1 MVSWKSKKLGDVLWL
16 CNALALLVLLN
27 LLSSFYFFR
36 LDLTEEKRYTIKEP
50 TKEMLARLDDE
61 VYVEVFLAG
70 DLNAGFTRLQKS
82 VREILE
88 EFRVYSDNKVRYA
101 FTNPTAA
108 LSEQAQA
115 EFARDLAARGVQM
128 LPVIENRDGERIEK
142 IVFPGAIVSYGG
154 LETGVMLFKGNR
166 AQNAQEVLNQS
177 VEGLE
182 YELANAIA
190 RLSSEER
197 KSVTLLA
204 GHGELD
210 SLQIGSL
217 RAALDEMYEVSRVDI
232 TTVDQLPQAD
242 VTIVA
247 KPVFTFSEPDKL
259 KLDQYLMRGGRLLLF
274 LDRLDARM
282 DSASRPDYFAFAYE
296 TGLEDQL
303 FRYGIRVNPNLVQD
317 AVAAKYPVVTGQ
329 VGNQPQIMQMDWP
342 FFPLVNGNP
351 DHIITRNLD
360 RSLGRFV
367 SAIDT
372 VKAVGVKKTP
382 LLFTSPYSRSLT
394 APVKVSVNDL
404 RGKLDPN
411 QFNGGPLP
419 LAWLLEG
426 TFTSLYRNR
435 FLPDGAISTDFKEQ
449 SNPTKIIVVADGDF
463 VKNDVNPRNGQ
474 VQQLGLDP
482 FSGYTFANQDLVLN
496 MVSYLADE
504 GGLIN
509 TRSKEVKIRP
519 LDRQKIRESKVY
531 WQVLNIGLP
540 LLLLVA
546 FGLARAW
553 YRKQKYA
560 RFA

>member
-1 MVSWKSKKLGDVLWL
+1 MVNWQSKKLGDVLGL
-16 CNALALLVLLN
+16 CNVLALLVLLN
-27 LLSSFYFFR
+27 LMSSFYFFR
-36 LDLTEEKRYTIKEP
+36 IDLTEEKRYTIKAP
-50 TKEMLARLDDE
+50 TKEMLGRLDDE

-88 EFRVYSDNKVRYA
+88 EFRVYSGNRVRFT

-108 LSEQAQA
+108 LSQQAQA

-142 IVFPGAIVSYGG
+142 MVFPGAIVSYDGM
-154 LETGVMLFKGNR
+154 ETGVMLFKGNR
-166 AQNAQEVLNQS
+166 AQNSQEVLNQS

-182 YELANAIA
+182 YELASAIA

-197 KSVTLLA
+197 KSVTLLT

-217 RAALDEMYEVSRVDI
+217 RAALDEMYDVARVDI
-232 TTVDQLPQAD
+232 SAVRQLPQTD
-242 VTIVA
+242 VTILA
-247 KPVFTFSEPDKL
+247 KPVFTFSESDKL

-274 LDRLDARM
+274 IDRLDARM

-342 FFPLVNGNP
+342 FFPLANGNP

-360 RSLGRFV
+360 RSLARFA

-382 LLFTSPYSRSLT
+382 LLFTSPYARSIT

-404 RGKLDPN
+404 RGKLDPS
-411 QFNGGPLP
+411 QFNAGPLP

-435 FLPDGAISTDFKEQ
+435 FLPAGAVEVDFLEQ
-449 SNPTKIIVVADGDF
+449 SVATKIMVVADGDF

-482 FSGYTFANQDLVLN
+482 FSGYTFANQDVVLN
-496 MVSYLADE
+496 MVSYLADD

-519 LDRQKIRESKVY
+519 LDRQKIRESKMY
-531 WQVLNIGLP
+531 WQMLNIGLP
-540 LLLLVA
+540 LVALVV
-546 FGLARAW
+546 FGLVRAW
-553 YRKQKYA
+553 YRRQKYA

>member
-1 MVSWKSKKLGDVLWL
+1 MVNWQSKKLGDVLGL
-16 CNALALLVLLN
+16 CNVLALLVLLN
-27 LLSSFYFFR
+27 LVSSFYFFR
-36 LDLTEEKRYTIKEP
+36 IDLTEEKRYTIKAP
-50 TKEMLARLDDE
+50 TKEMLGRLDDE

-88 EFRVYSDNKVRYA
+88 EFRVYSGNRVRFT

-108 LSEQAQA
+108 LSQQAQA

-142 IVFPGAIVSYGG
+142 MVFPGAIVSYGG
-154 LETGVMLFKGNR
+154 METGVMLFKGNR
-166 AQNAQEVLNQS
+166 AQNSQEVLNQS

-182 YELANAIA
+182 YELASAIA

-197 KSVTLLA
+197 KSVTLLT

-217 RAALDEMYEVSRVDI
+217 RAALDEMYDVARVDI
-232 TTVDQLPQAD
+232 SAVSQLPQTD
-242 VTIVA
+242 VTILA
-247 KPVFTFSEPDKL
+247 KPVLTFSESDKL

-274 LDRLDARM
+274 IDRLDARM

-342 FFPLVNGNP
+342 FFPLANGNP

-360 RSLGRFV
+360 RSLARFA

-382 LLFTSPYSRSLT
+382 LLFTSPYARSIT

-404 RGKLDPN
+404 RGKLDPS
-411 QFNGGPLP
+411 QFNAGPLP

-435 FLPDGAISTDFKEQ
+435 FLPAGAVEVDFLEQ
-449 SNPTKIIVVADGDF
+449 SVATKIMVVADGDF

-482 FSGYTFANQDLVLN
+482 FSGYTFANQDVVLN
-496 MVSYLADE
+496 MVSYLADD

-519 LDRQKIRESKVY
+519 LDRQKIRESKMY
-531 WQVLNIGLP
+531 WQMLNIGLP
-540 LLLLVA
+540 LVVLVM
-546 FGLARAW
+546 FGLVRAW
-553 YRKQKYA
+553 YRRQKYA

>member
-1 MVSWKSKKLGDVLWL
+1 MVNWQSKKLGDVLGL
-16 CNALALLVLLN
+16 CNVLALLVLLN
-27 LLSSFYFFR
+27 LVSSFYFFR
-36 LDLTEEKRYTIKEP
+36 IDLTEEKRYTIKAP
-50 TKEMLARLDDE
+50 TKEMLGRLDDE

-88 EFRVYSDNKVRYA
+88 EFRVYSANRVRYT

-108 LSEQAQA
+108 RSQQAQA

-142 IVFPGAIVSYGG
+142 VVFPGAIVSYGG
-154 LETGVMLFKGNR
+154 METGVMLFKGNR

-182 YELANAIA
+182 YELASAIA

-197 KSVTLLA
+197 KSVTLLT
-204 GHGELD
+204 GHGEID

-217 RAALDEMYEVSRVDI
+217 RAALDEMYDVARVDI
-232 TTVDQLPQAD
+232 SEVRQLPQTD
-242 VTIVA
+242 VTILA
-247 KPVFTFSEPDKL
+247 KPVFTFSESDKL

-274 LDRLDARM
+274 IDRLDARM

-303 FRYGIRVNPNLVQD
+303 FRYGLRVNPNLVQD
-317 AVAAKYPVVTGQ
+317 AVAAKYPVVTGK

-342 FFPLVNGNP
+342 FFPLANGNP

-360 RSLGRFV
+360 RSLARFA

-372 VKAVGVKKTP
+372 VKALGVKKTP
-382 LLFTSPYSRSLT
+382 LLFTSPYARSIT

-404 RGKLDPN
+404 RGKLDPS
-411 QFNGGPLP
+411 QFNAGPLP

-435 FLPDGAISTDFKEQ
+435 FLPAGAVQTDFLEQ
-449 SNPTKIIVVADGDF
+449 SVATKIIVVADGDF

-482 FSGYTFANQDLVLN
+482 FSGYTFANQDVVLN
-496 MVSYLADE
+496 MVSYLADD

-519 LDRQKIRESKVY
+519 LDRQKIREGKVY
-531 WQVLNIGLP
+531 WQMLNIGLP
-540 LLLLVA
+540 LVALVV
-546 FGLARAW
+546 FGLVRAW
-553 YRKQKYA
+553 YRRRKYA

>member
-1 MVSWKSKKLGDVLWL
+1 MVNWQSKKLGDVLVL
-16 CNALALLVLLN
+16 CNVLALLVLLN
-27 LLSSFYFFR
+27 LVSSFYFFR
-36 LDLTEEKRYTIKEP
+36 IDLTEEKRYTIKAP
-50 TKEMLARLDDE
+50 TKAMLGRLDDD

-88 EFRVYSDNKVRYA
+88 EFRVYSGNRVRFT

-108 LSEQAQA
+108 LSQQAQA

-142 IVFPGAIVSYGG
+142 VVFPGAIVSYGG
-154 LETGVMLFKGNR
+154 METGVMLFKGNR
-166 AQNAQEVLNQS
+166 AQNSQEVLNQS

-182 YELANAIA
+182 YELASAIA

-197 KSVTLLA
+197 KSVTLLT

-210 SLQIGSL
+210 SLQVGSL
-217 RAALDEMYEVSRVDI
+217 RAALDEMYDVARVDI
-232 TTVDQLPQAD
+232 SAVRQLPQTD
-242 VTIVA
+242 VTILA
-247 KPVFTFSEPDKL
+247 KPVFTFSESDKL

-274 LDRLDARM
+274 IDRLDARM
-282 DSASRPDYFAFAYE
+282 DSASRSDYFAFAYE

-303 FRYGIRVNPNLVQD
+303 FRYGLRVNPNLVQD

-342 FFPLVNGNP
+342 FFPLANGNP

-360 RSLGRFV
+360 RSLARFA

-372 VKAVGVKKTP
+372 VKALGVKKTP
-382 LLFTSPYSRSLT
+382 LLFTSPYARSIT

-404 RGKLDPN
+404 RGKLNPN
-411 QFNGGPLP
+411 QFNAGPLP

-435 FLPDGAISTDFKEQ
+435 FLPAGAVQTDFLEQ
-449 SNPTKIIVVADGDF
+449 SVATKIIVVADGDF

-482 FSGYTFANQDLVLN
+482 FSGYTFANQDVVLN
-496 MVSYLADE
+496 MVSYLADD

-519 LDRQKIRESKVY
+519 LDRQKIRENKIY
-531 WQVLNIGLP
+531 WQMLNIGLP
-540 LLLLVA
+540 LVALVVY
-546 FGLARAW
+546 GLVRAG

-560 RFA
+560 RLA